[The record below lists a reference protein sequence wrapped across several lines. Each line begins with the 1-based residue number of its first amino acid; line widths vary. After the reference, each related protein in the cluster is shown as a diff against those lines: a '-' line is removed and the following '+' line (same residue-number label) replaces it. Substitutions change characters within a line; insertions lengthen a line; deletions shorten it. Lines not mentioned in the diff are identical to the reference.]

1 MKELMEKF
9 LATTDATEKNEL
21 VKKILEKYL
30 RETFVVYGLGINLLE
45 RNDGI
50 YFTYPEFYEQDTG
63 YKEFEVESIRDNAI
77 KTVKDMTRSSLLFMT
92 FMNDLEDTDLIADA
106 IDYFSNVDFNETEIK
121 FYAKCRVGETWTKED
136 AEKIVKEVDALAAE
150 QIRKILK
157 KYEQQMEFEAV

>member
-30 RETFVVYGLGINLLE
+30 REIFVVYGLGINILE

-63 YKEFEVESIRDNAI
+63 YKEFEVESVRDNAI

-92 FMNDLEDTDLIADA
+92 FMNDLENTDLIADA
-106 IDYFSNVDFNETEIK
+106 IDYFLNVDFNEIEIK

-136 AEKIVKEVDALAAE
+136 AEEIVKEVDALVAE

-157 KYEQQMEFEAV
+157 KYEQQMEFEVV